1 MSAIFGAIGSI
12 GGAESARMESRLA
25 HRSPR
30 VVYAPDSLY
39 ADEVAMRIWTAI
51 LTEVWARRFLDE
63 RGARPEGIEG

>member
-1 MSAIFGAIGSI
+1 MSATFVAIGSI
-12 GGAESARMESRLA
+12 GEAESARMESRLA
-25 HRSPR
+25 HRSPH

-39 ADEVAMRIWTAI
+39 ADEVTMRIWTAI